1 MQRVT
6 LSRQNGR
13 FDFSEHALESVD
25 ALNLT
30 HTIRRDARDAATE
43 EFMREVRHVRAKYNM
58 DVHAAIKFVEQDRPR
73 LFKMTRL
80 EPVELHRSADIIVS
94 EGA

>member
-1 MQRVT
+1 MHRVT

-13 FDFSEHALESVD
+13 FDFSEHALEAVD
-25 ALNLT
+25 TLNLT

-43 EFMREVRHVRAKYNM
+43 EFMREVRHVQAKYHM
-58 DVHAAIKFVEQDRPR
+58 ETYAAIKFVEQDRPR

-80 EPVELHRSADIIVS
+80 EPVEMHRTADVIVG
-94 EGA
+94 EDA